1 MHFIVYWSLVLSTI
15 CYAALAVWRLSIARR
30 HPRALHLGLAFAGM
44 AVWTASL
51 LIGWPWLLAISE
63 PLRDL
68 GWLTYI
74 LWTTRTF
81 EQDDDARRTIRIYCA
96 SLGVLV
102 VVRAGLSLAIAQ
114 GDLSDTAAYTL
125 TIVMLSAHW
134 LFALGGLAFA
144 HFLYRATGSSA
155 ASGFR
160 LIVVALGVIWAYNL
174 NLFTLMLLGYPLA
187 VLLLQGTGLLVLALV
202 PALALAARRKERW
215 KVTLSRQAT
224 TRSLLFVAIGTYFVI
239 LSTAT
244 RALIWAGGH
253 AADLAKLIVAVLL
266 ALTVLAIGLLPKL
279 RARVKAL
286 FVKHLF
292 EHRYD
297 YRSEW
302 LRFSATIADRTM
314 PNLSAEERAIRSV
327 ADVTESLGGALLLA
341 ERGDR
346 LALAGSWQWTTPDP
360 FSHALPV
367 DPQWLDD
374 LAQSARILTLDEIRT
389 TGGSMPEDTAVPD
402 WLLREHKAW
411 VVVPLARSGRL
422 VGIIVLGRPRLDRDL
437 DWEDFDLLRVIGQ
450 QVTVHLTD
458 AQNQAELDE
467 ARRFEEFNRR
477 FAFIIHDLKNVVSQL
492 SLVSSNAAQHGAN
505 PKFQAAMAKT
515 LENATGKMTT
525 MLSRLSTDR
534 QIAEPNLA
542 EVDPADLL
550 SRISRESYADGVVTL
565 SIEQHCKILADQ
577 EQLSIAI
584 EHLVTNAIE
593 ASPAGAPVTLSLTIW
608 DGMVVIA
615 VEDKGEGM
623 TPDFIRKELFKP
635 FASTKKNGFGIGAAE
650 ARSLVLAM
658 GGDMEVI
665 SVKGSGSRFA
675 LKFPVL
681 RSPEEERLQSE

>member
-1 MHFIVYWSLVLSTI
+1 MPFLVYWSLILSTLS
-15 CYAALAVWRLSIARR
+15 YAALAVWRLSIARR
-30 HPRALHLGLAFAGM
+30 HPRALHLAIAFTGM
-44 AVWTASL
+44 AIWSGSL
-51 LIGWPWLLAISE
+51 LVGWPMLLAICE

-68 GWLTYI
+68 GWLAYI
-74 LWTTRTF
+74 GWTTRTF
-81 EQDDDARRTIRIYCA
+81 EQDEEARRVIRFYCW
-96 SLGVLV
+96 SLCVLV
-102 VVRAGLSLAIAQ
+102 AVRAGIALVISQ
-114 GDLSDTAAYTL
+114 FGLGDTAAYTL
-125 TIVMLSAHW
+125 TIAMLSAHW
-134 LFALGGLAFA
+134 LFALTGVAFA
-144 HFLYRATGSSA
+144 HFLYRATASA
-155 ASGFR
+155 AESGFR
-160 LIVVALGVIWAYNL
+160 LIVVVLGLMWAYNL

-187 VLLLQGTGLLVLALV
+187 ILLLQGTGLLVLALV

-224 TRSLLFVAIGTYFVI
+224 TRSLLFVAIGTYFVVI
-239 LSTAT
+239 STAT
-244 RALIWAGGH
+244 RALVWAGGH
-253 AADLAKLIVAVLL
+253 GADVARLVAALIL
-266 ALTVLAIGLLPKL
+266 ALAVLAISFLPRF

-286 FVKHLF
+286 FVRHLF

-327 ADVTESLGGALLLA
+327 ADVTESLGGVLLLA

-346 LALAGSWQWTTPDP
+346 LALAGSWQWTASDP
-360 FSHALPV
+360 FSHALPAE
-367 DPQWLDD
+367 PQWLDD
-374 LAQSARILTLDEIRT
+374 LAQGGRILNLDDIRV
-389 TGGSMPEDTAVPD
+389 TGGSADEDRMVPD

-411 VVVPLARSGRL
+411 VVVPLARSERL
-422 VGIIVLGRPRLDRDL
+422 VGLIVLGRPQLHRDL
-437 DWEDFDLLRVIGQ
+437 DWEDFDLLRVISQ

-458 AQNQAELDE
+458 AQSQAELDE

-525 MLSRLSTDR
+525 MLSRLSTER
-534 QIAEPNLA
+534 LIAEPQIV
-542 EVDPADLL
+542 EVDLGALL
-550 SRISRESYADGVVTL
+550 TAVTHEGYSAGVVAL
-565 SIEQHCKILADQ
+565 SIEQHCVILADP
-577 EQLSIAI
+577 EHLLIAI

-593 ASPAGAPVTLSLTIW
+593 ASPAGAGVILSLTIW
-608 DGMVVIA
+608 DGVVVIA

-635 FASTKKNGFGIGAAE
+635 FASTKQNGFGIGAAE

-665 SVKGSGSRFA
+665 SVKGAGTRFA
-675 LKFPVL
+675 IKFPVL
-681 RSPEEERLQSE
+681 RSPDNNGI

>member
-1 MHFIVYWSLVLSTI
+1 MNSLIFWSLVLSTI
-15 CYAALAVWRLSIARR
+15 CYAALAVWRLSITRR
-30 HPRALHLGLAFAGM
+30 HPRALHLGLAFTGM
-44 AVWTASL
+44 ALWSASML
-51 LIGWPWLLAISE
+51 SGVPAWIAISE
-63 PLRDL
+63 PMRDV
-68 GWLTYI
+68 GWLAYI
-74 LWTTRTF
+74 VLTTRTF
-81 EQDDDARRTIRIYCA
+81 EQDDEARRTIRLFCI
-96 SLGVLV
+96 SLGVLIL
-102 VVRAGLSLAIAQ
+102 VRTGLSLLIAQ
-114 GDLSDTAAYTL
+114 GGLGYFAAVDLTVA
-125 TIVMLSAHW
+125 MFSAHW
-134 LFALGGLAFA
+134 LFALTGVAFA
-144 HFLYRATGSSA
+144 HFLYRASASAA

-160 LIVVALGVIWAYNL
+160 LIVIALGMLWAYNL
-174 NLFTLMLLGYPLA
+174 NLYTLMLLGYPLA
-187 VLLLQGTGLLVLALV
+187 ILLLQGTGVLVLALV

-224 TRSLLFVAIGTYFVI
+224 TRSLLFVAIGTYFVVI
-239 LSTAT
+239 STAT

-253 AADLAKLIVAVLL
+253 GADLARLLAAIIL

-286 FVKHLF
+286 FVRHLF

-314 PNLSAEERAIRSV
+314 PNLSPEERAIRSV
-327 ADVTESLGGALLLA
+327 ADVTESLGGVLLFA
-341 ERGDR
+341 ERGER
-346 LALAGSWQWTTPDP
+346 MALAGCWQWYTSDP

-367 DPQWLDD
+367 EAQWLDD
-374 LAQSARILTLDEIRT
+374 LAHSGRILNLDEIRE
-389 TGGSMPEDTAVPD
+389 TGGSTDEDRMVPD
-402 WLLREHKAW
+402 WLLRENKAW

-422 VGIIVLGRPRLDRDL
+422 VGIIVLGRPQLDRDL
-437 DWEDFDLLRVIGQ
+437 DWEDFDLLRVISQ
-450 QVTVHLTD
+450 QVAVHLTD

-525 MLSRLSTDR
+525 MLSRLSTER
-534 QIAEPNLA
+534 SIAEPQMV
-542 EVDPADLL
+542 EVDLTRLL
-550 SRISRESYADGVVTL
+550 TGIAQHSYAPGVVIL
-565 SIEQHCKILADQ
+565 SIEQDCVILADA

-584 EHLVTNAIE
+584 EHLITNAIE
-593 ASPAGAPVTLSLTIW
+593 ASPPNATVAVSLTIW
-608 DGMVVIA
+608 DRMVVIA

-623 TPDFIRKELFKP
+623 TPEFIRKELFKP

-650 ARSLVLAM
+650 ARSLVIAM

-675 LKFPVL
+675 LTFPVL
-681 RSPEEERLQSE
+681 RSPDDDGI